1 MQKNRWFKFL
11 CTVLSVSVVLTCA
24 PLNKY
29 ADSVPETQTYS
40 VTENLQFEVNASI
53 TSFWD
58 NYANLEFT
66 ILRAP

>member
-11 CTVLSVSVVLTCA
+11 CTVLSVSVVLACT
-24 PLNKY
+24 PLYKY
-29 ADSVPETQTYS
+29 ADSLPEIQTFS
-40 VTENLQFEVNASI
+40 VTEDLQFEVNASI
-53 TSFWD
+53 TTFWD